1 MQPSRSLTFG
11 VLLLAA
17 TVLGTTPARA
27 EDSSALRAIFAD
39 PPRQYSTG
47 PLWVWNDMLTEEQ
60 ITSSLRDLAAQK
72 VKQAWVH
79 PRPGLMTPYLSADW
93 FRLWKVAL
101 GEAERL
107 DMNLWIYDENSYPS
121 GFAGGWVPELMPES
135 RGRSV
140 VLREESRPQKAGSEV
155 LGIYRLTGDCP
166 NFRPSENGTVPF
178 HGAQGFENVTGKAR
192 AGEALPE
199 ARYLVAAVKLAPNS
213 GWFGNRS
220 YVDLMRPGVTEKFL
234 DVTLEAYHREIGA
247 EFGKRVPG
255 SFCDEPNLR
264 MDGGGLPW
272 TDGLPAEFQKR
283 WGYAL
288 VDNLPCL
295 FRPVGEWKKVRHD
308 YYRVLLEQFIE
319 HWSKPYHDY
328 CEKHGLEWTGH
339 YWDHE
344 WPNCVGVPDN
354 MAMYAWHQR
363 PAIDCLRNQYQEHT
377 HAQFGNVR
385 MVREL
390 GSIANQLGKRRTL
403 CETYGASGWDLRF
416 EDMKRIGDWLEV
428 LGVNTIDQHLAD
440 ITLRGARKA
449 DYPQSFSYHEPWWP
463 AYHVLAQYFTR
474 LSAALS
480 HGEQVNHILVIEP
493 TTTAWMYQGD
503 EAQLAKIGKSFFDL
517 VMSLEQAQVEYDIG
531 CEDVIAR
538 HGKVG
543 TDRDSSTS
551 SLIVGKR
558 TYDTVV
564 LPPGLESV
572 DSPTMKLLEAFAD
585 AGGKLI
591 SCGPPPA
598 LVDGKTSDR
607 GAKLAS
613 GREWQQIKAAGLPQE
628 LAPYPDVDRPAVR
641 RATRDRGILFHQ
653 CRRLDDGELLLL
665 VNTDITSPSRGE
677 VEICGGRAEVWD
689 CHTGRIAPYPCEWPG
704 GANAYYSPFEVPPCG
719 SLLLFFTRRGARPVA
734 ARTGGARTVQPA
746 GPPQLRRIE
755 PNVLTL
761 DFIDL
766 TAGGQTRRGLYFHRA
781 NQLAFAANGI
791 PQNPWDSA
799 VQFKDELISKN
810 FPAGSGFQATYR
822 FTIADQVP
830 KPLEIVIERPDL
842 YTIAC
847 NGLRVSASPR
857 PRVPGAHGETEE
869 TAGRGD
875 AGTRRRGD
883 WWLDK
888 AFGRID
894 ITAAAKVGENAVT
907 IAASPMT
914 MFHELEPAY
923 LLGDFQVQPR
933 ESGFIVS
940 PPKPL
945 DLGAWDKQGHPFYA
959 AGVTYSEEFNLPRLS
974 GRYRV
979 ALGNW
984 YGSVARV
991 AVNGKEAG
999 YIGWQPWE
1007 CDVSDFLR
1015 PGANTIEV
1023 TVIGTLKNTLGPHH
1037 AGKIRGMAGP
1047 AIFHQGPE
1055 TGPPPGAAYDTI
1067 GYGLFEP
1074 FLLKNIGQ

>member
-17 TVLGTTPARA
+17 TVLGTVPAARA

-60 ITSSLRDLAAQK
+60 VTSSLRDLAAQK

-93 FRLWKVAL
+93 FRLWKTAL

-135 RGRSV
+135 RGRSL
-140 VLREESRPQKAGSEV
+140 VLREETRPPKPGTV
-155 LGIYRLTGDCP
+155 DPVVGIYRLTP
-166 NFRPSENGTVPF
+166 K
-178 HGAQGFENVTGKAR
+178 GFENVTAKAR
-192 AGEALPE
+192 AGEPLPE

-220 YVDLMRPGVTEKFL
+220 YVDLMHPGVTEKFL
-234 DVTLEAYHREIGA
+234 DVTLDAYRREIGQ

-288 VDNLPCL
+288 VDNLPSL
-295 FRPVGEWKKVRHD
+295 FRPVGQWKQVRHD

-328 CEKHGLEWTGH
+328 CEQHGLEWTGH

-363 PAIDCLRNQYQEHT
+363 PAIDCLRNQYQEDT

-403 CETYGASGWDLRF
+403 CEAYGAGGWDLRF

-428 LGVNTIDQHLAD
+428 LGVNTIDQHLSY

-480 HGEQVNHILVIEP
+480 HGEQINDILVIEP

-531 CEDVIAR
+531 SEDVIAR
-538 HGKVG
+538 HGSIRAG
-543 TDRDSSTS
+543 ANGGAI
-551 SLIVGKR
+551 SLVIGKR
-558 TYDTVV
+558 AYDTVV
-564 LPPGLESV
+564 LPPGLESA
-572 DSPTMKLLEAFAD
+572 DSPTMKLLEAFAQ
-585 AGGKLI
+585 GGGRLM
-591 SCGPPPA
+591 SLGAPPA
-598 LVDGKTSDR
+598 LVDGRPSDR
-607 GAKLAS
+607 GAELAK
-613 GREWQQIKAAGLPQE
+613 GREWYEVKAADLPEE
-628 LAPYPDVDRPAVR
+628 LAPYPGPDRPAVR
-641 RATRDRGILFHQ
+641 RASGDRGILFHQ
-653 CRRLDDGELLLL
+653 CRKLDDGEIVLL
-665 VNTDITSPSRGE
+665 VNTSIDSPSRGKIA
-677 VEICGGRAEVWD
+677 ICGGRAEVWD
-689 CHTGRIAPYPCEWPG
+689 CRTGRIAPYSCEWPG
-704 GANAYYSPFEVPPCG
+704 GANPYYSYFELPPGG
-719 SLLLFFTRRGARPVA
+719 SLLLFFTSKEPKHVDA
-734 ARTGGARTVQPA
+734 APAKATTVQPA
-746 GPPQLRRIE
+746 GPPQLRRVE

-799 VQFKDELISKN
+799 VQFKDELISRK

-822 FTIADQVP
+822 FTIAQEVP
-830 KPLEIVIERPDL
+830 KGLEIVIERPDL
-842 YTIAC
+842 YTITC
-847 NGLRVSASPR
+847 NGKPLTPNPSPAR
-857 PRVPGAHGETEE
+857 GEGSK
-869 TAGRGD
+869 A
-875 AGTRRRGD
+875 

-888 AFGRID
+888 AFGRLD
-894 ITAAAKVGENAVT
+894 LTAAAKVGENTVT
-907 IAASPMT
+907 ITASPMT

-923 LLGDFQVQPR
+923 LLGDVQVQAV
-933 ESGFIVS
+933 ESGFVVA

-945 DLGAWDKQGHPFYA
+945 NLGAWDKQGHPFYA
-959 AGVTYSEEFNLPRLS
+959 AGVIYSEEFNLPRLA

-1007 CDVSDFLR
+1007 CDVTDLLR
-1015 PGANTIEV
+1015 PGTNTIEV

-1037 AGKIRGMAGP
+1037 AGKVRGTAGP
-1047 AIFHQGPE
+1047 WIFHQGPE

-1074 FLLKNIGQ
+1074 FVLKNIGQ